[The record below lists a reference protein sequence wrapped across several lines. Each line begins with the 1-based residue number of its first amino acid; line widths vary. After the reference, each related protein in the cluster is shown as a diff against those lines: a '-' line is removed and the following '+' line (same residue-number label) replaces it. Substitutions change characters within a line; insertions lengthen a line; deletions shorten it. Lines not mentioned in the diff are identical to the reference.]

1 MEVGLILFGLSIVL
15 FFGFFAEFIFKKTGI
30 PDVLFLILLGLVLGP
45 FGLKYISASQLD
57 FIAPLFTTFALLF
70 LLFDGA
76 FSIDL
81 ASFAKGLTKALKVSL
96 YNIFLS
102 ALIISLIMLALGF
115 NPLISVLTGFILS
128 DISEAFV
135 IPLLKQIKIK
145 QETYSVLTLDSA
157 ITDVFCI
164 VFALTVVAIIE
175 ANVFNFQSV
184 LSEIVRLFA
193 VAGAIGIA
201 AGIVWIILVIKV
213 FKEHKFYMTTIAALL
228 LVFFITEFLGGNGA
242 IAALFFGL
250 VLRNSGQLTS
260 MFAGVMDRKYDISYK
275 DVSSDSE
282 VSVKRTISQGFGI
295 SVTSKEEQFFYSQI
309 SFFLK
314 TFFFVYIGLLLSFAD
329 YRIVLIGIA
338 LSVAIMLARHSTLI
352 ITREFEEFDRKLI
365 GSVFGRGLASA
376 AIAQIIIFNNVPGAQ
391 EIVGI
396 AYIVIPLTII
406 LSSLRVFQLRRKFS
420 TQQPNPAAFS

>member
-1 MEVGLILFGLSIVL
+1 MEVGLILFGISIVL

-45 FGLKYISASQLD
+45 YGLKYISASQLD

-115 NPLISVLTGFILS
+115 NPLISVLTGFILA

-228 LVFFITEFLGGNGA
+228 LVFFITEFL
-242 IAALFFGL
+242 
-250 VLRNSGQLTS
+250 
-260 MFAGVMDRKYDISYK
+260 
-275 DVSSDSE
+275 
-282 VSVKRTISQGFGI
+282 
-295 SVTSKEEQFFYSQI
+295 
-309 SFFLK
+309 
-314 TFFFVYIGLLLSFAD
+314 
-329 YRIVLIGIA
+329 
-338 LSVAIMLARHSTLI
+338 
-352 ITREFEEFDRKLI
+352 
-365 GSVFGRGLASA
+365 
-376 AIAQIIIFNNVPGAQ
+376 
-391 EIVGI
+391 
-396 AYIVIPLTII
+396 
-406 LSSLRVFQLRRKFS
+406 
-420 TQQPNPAAFS
+420 